1 MKTVNFKKCLVLI
14 GIQFA
19 LFSSIEAQDIIT
31 LKNGDTFKAKV
42 IEISDYEIKYKH
54 FDNLDGPTR
63 AVDRTS
69 VFVINYENGTKTVFN
84 EQVKAPVS
92 NSKRNSN
99 SGFFDNDSSDFA
111 NIKAKRFGGPRI
123 GLTYISLG
131 TSADYLSKRGKNP
144 LITQFGWQFEQ
155 RIFTVDKGTSGLVE
169 FIPLI
174 GGIEQGMFIPSAS
187 VLIGIR
193 GGGKRNFE
201 FAMGPN
207 FAVAPN
213 YLGNPSGQISLV
225 IAAGTNFKSGNINF
239 PVNIAFIPSVGSKHE
254 VETYQGSNVYENK
267 TFQTGWRIA
276 LSVGFN
282 SRKK

>member
-1 MKTVNFKKCLVLI
+1 MKTITLKKGLI
-14 GIQFA
+14 LIAIQSLFFGA
-19 LFSSIEAQDIIT
+19 LTAQDVMT
-31 LKNGDTFKAKV
+31 LKNGDVFKVKV
-42 IEISDYEIKYKH
+42 VEITDYEIKYKQ
-54 FDNLDGPTR
+54 FDNLEGPLR
-63 AVDRTS
+63 SVDRAT
-69 VFVINYENGTKTVFN
+69 VFVINYENGTKTLFN
-84 EQVKAPVS
+84 EPIIAKTPNAKA
-92 NSKRNSN
+92 
-99 SGFFDNDSSDFA
+99 SGVQFDNDSSDFA

-213 YLGNPSGQISLV
+213 YLGNSSGQISLV

-254 VETYQGSNVYENK
+254 VETYAGSNQYENK
-267 TFQTGWRIA
+267 TFQTGWR
-276 LSVGFN
+276 LSLLVGFN
-282 SRKK
+282 TRKK